1 MANSSKANIVNFLQM
16 QKIFIKILHGWKISL
31 LTYKIF
37 TIYCMVG
44 TPHLFL
50 QQKML
55 QKQTIQKA
63 LNFISEQKWD
73 FLQTKPSSFYQLF
86 YV

>member
-37 TIYCMVG
+37 TILLYG
-44 TPHLFL
+44 RYTPFVFTAKNVAKTDNSKGFELHLRTEMGFPP
-50 QQKML
+50 
-55 QKQTIQKA
+55 
-63 LNFISEQKWD
+63 N
-73 FLQTKPSSFYQLF
+73 
-86 YV
+86 

>member
-1 MANSSKANIVNFLQM
+1 MANSSKPKIVKFLQM

-50 QQKML
+50 QQKNVAKTDNSKGFELHLRTEMGFPP
-55 QKQTIQKA
+55 
-63 LNFISEQKWD
+63 N
-73 FLQTKPSSFYQLF
+73 
-86 YV
+86 